1 MRRTLSSTAGAAL
14 LLLTALTACNTASN
28 GQQSARDCTAAHPGI
43 STVRP
48 GSLTVAT
55 YNFPPFLVVDG
66 TSVSGIEGEILRNI
80 AEMECLTLMSQP
92 LDTASVIPATQN
104 GRADVSAGD
113 WYCTTAR
120 AQVLSLAGPVFSD
133 QIVIVSN
140 DGATTFD
147 ELQGRS
153 IGTVDGYMWN
163 EELQKM
169 FGPRLRIYPNPT
181 AVYNDLESGRL
192 DSAIDS
198 IGTASFAKKQKN
210 ANWTIERPAPDSR
223 VASSEVPGQVCFPMS
238 MNNPS
243 LFTAVSE
250 DIVTLRNNGTIA
262 RILEDNGLNP
272 SAADPGPLK
281 LIG

>member
-1 MRRTLSSTAGAAL
+1 MRQILACTAGAL
-14 LLLTALTACNTASN
+14 LLLLAVTACGTASD
-28 GQQSARDCTAAHPGI
+28 GAESARDCTPAHPGV

-48 GSLTVAT
+48 GALTVAT
-55 YNFPPFLVVDG
+55 FNFPPFLVVEG
-66 TSVSGIEGEILRNI
+66 TSVSGIEGDILRSI
-80 AEMECLTLMSQP
+80 AEMECLTMTSQP

-104 GRADVSAGD
+104 GRTDMSAGD

-133 QIVIVSN
+133 QIVIVSD

-163 EELQKM
+163 EELQKI
-169 FGPRLRIYPNPT
+169 FGPSLRVYPNPT
-181 AVYNDLESGRL
+181 AVYNDLEAGRL

-198 IGTASFAKKQKN
+198 IGTASFAKKQKS
-210 ANWTIERPAPDSR
+210 ADWAIERPAPDPR
-223 VASSEVPGQVCFPMS
+223 VASSTVPGQVCFPMS
-238 MNNPS
+238 VNNPD
-243 LFTAVSE
+243 LFAAVSE
-250 DIVTLRNNGTIA
+250 DIVTLRNNGTIG
-262 RILEDNGLNP
+262 RILKDNGLDP

>member
-1 MRRTLSSTAGAAL
+1 M
-14 LLLTALTACNTASN
+14 
-28 GQQSARDCTAAHPGI
+28 
-43 STVRP
+43 RP
-48 GSLTVAT
+48 GALTVAT
-55 YNFPPFLVVDG
+55 FNFPPFLVVEG
-66 TSVSGIEGEILRNI
+66 TSVSGIEGDILRSI
-80 AEMECLTLMSQP
+80 AEMECLTMTSQP

-104 GRADVSAGD
+104 GRTDMSAGD

-133 QIVIVSN
+133 QIVIVSD

-163 EELQKM
+163 EELQKI
-169 FGPRLRIYPNPT
+169 FGPSLRVYPNPT
-181 AVYNDLESGRL
+181 AVYNDLEAGRL

-198 IGTASFAKKQKN
+198 IGTASFAKKQKS
-210 ANWTIERPAPDSR
+210 ADWAIERPAPDPR
-223 VASSEVPGQVCFPMS
+223 VASSTVPGQVCFPMS
-238 MNNPS
+238 VNNPD
-243 LFTAVSE
+243 LFAAVSE
-250 DIVTLRNNGTIA
+250 DIVTLRNNGTIG
-262 RILEDNGLNP
+262 RILKDNGLDP

>member
-1 MRRTLSSTAGAAL
+1 MRQTLTSVAGVL
-14 LLLTALTACNTASN
+14 LLLTALTACGTASD
-28 GQQSARDCTAAHPGI
+28 GAQSARDCTPAHPGI
-43 STVRP
+43 TTVRP
-48 GSLTVAT
+48 GTLTVAT
-55 YNFPPFLVVDG
+55 YNFPPFLVVEG
-66 TSVSGIEGEILRNI
+66 NSVSGIEGDILRKI
-80 AEMECLTLMSQP
+80 AEMECLSLTSQP

-104 GRADVSAGD
+104 GRTDVSAGD
-113 WYCTTAR
+113 WYCTSAR

-147 ELQGRS
+147 ELQGKS

-169 FGPRLRIYPNPT
+169 FGPNLRVYPNPT
-181 AVYNDLESGRL
+181 AVYNDLESDRL

-198 IGTASFAKKQKN
+198 IGTASFAKSQKGTDW
-210 ANWTIERPAPDSR
+210 AIERPAPDPR

-238 MNNPS
+238 VNNPD
-243 LFTAVSE
+243 LFAAVSE
-250 DIVTLRNNGTIA
+250 DVVTLRDNGTIA
-262 RILEDNGLNP
+262 KILENNGIDR